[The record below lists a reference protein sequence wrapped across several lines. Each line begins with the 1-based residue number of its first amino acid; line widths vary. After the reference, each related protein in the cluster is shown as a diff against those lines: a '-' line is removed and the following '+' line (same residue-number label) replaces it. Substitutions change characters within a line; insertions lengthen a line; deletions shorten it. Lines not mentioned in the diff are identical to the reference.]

1 MAYIQ
6 LMINLIAFSAILW
19 AVNVH
24 IPMNATVRKVANT
37 IVVVI
42 AVPFVLGAFGFF
54 GPIAW

>member
-6 LMINLIAFSAILW
+6 LVINLVAFGAILW
-19 AVNVH
+19 AVNVY
-24 IPMNATVRKVANT
+24 IPMNATVKKVVNA

-42 AVPFVLGAFGFF
+42 AILFVLSAFGFF